1 MNNQLLK
8 YVDGIKLS
16 VQNVN
21 NTIDMRQGK
30 DGDDQ
35 GKHVESL
42 VGH

>member
-16 VQNVN
+16 IQTVN

-30 DGDDQ
+30 DTDDQ
-35 GKHVESL
+35 GKHVESQI
-42 VGH
+42 GH